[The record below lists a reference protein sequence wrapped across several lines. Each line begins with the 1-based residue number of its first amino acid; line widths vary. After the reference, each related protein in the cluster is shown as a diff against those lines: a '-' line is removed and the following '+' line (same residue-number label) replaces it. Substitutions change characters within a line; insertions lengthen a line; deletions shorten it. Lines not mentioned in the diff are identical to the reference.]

1 MRRDENGVAV
11 PGVADPLPWRSNT
24 NEPSTGWGFVFDA
37 KNTTIG
43 YEGDTLE
50 YIAHAA
56 NYHARLCDVVR
67 RLAEYKAARNPA
79 GRSRESL
86 EKTASG
92 LWNAIDDAAELW
104 VEMKGGGND

>member
-56 NYHARLCDVVR
+56 NYHARLADIVR
-67 RLAEYKAARNPA
+67 RLAVWADEAKEL
-79 GRSRESL
+79 GGSL
-86 EKTASG
+86 TFSLFDIA
-92 LWNAIDDAAELW
+92 NDAERIWA
-104 VEMKGGGND
+104 EMKGGGDEG

>member
-1 MRRDENGVAV
+1 MRRENGVAV

-24 NEPSTGWGFVFDA
+24 NQPSTGWGFVFDA

-67 RLAEYKAARNPA
+67 RLAEAPKNMGPTFFA
-79 GRSRESL
+79 GYVAQLISESQ
-86 EKTASG
+86 S
-92 LWNAIDDAAELW
+92 LWA
-104 VEMKGGGND
+104 EMKGGGND